1 MDSVLRGGGEMNLFL
16 LFLASL
22 VSALVLLPVGIEIL
36 KMAHMGQYI
45 QSDGPKHAT
54 KSKTPTSAGIWVFL
68 IVVALMMIYKGIN
81 TPELCYAMLIWLGY
95 MMIGFY
101 DDLSK
106 MRHKNNDM
114 GLSPRAKIQLQSL
127 IAILAIYG
135 AHHLLGENLTEMAV
149 PLGMGRQW
157 SFNLGILYYPFA
169 FFMMLGASNAFN
181 ITDGLDGLLAGL
193 VCMVCCG
200 FLVLLQSV
208 GIDVIGSAV
217 IAEMSRLMVVLIG
230 VLLGF
235 IWFNCF
241 PASVFLGDS
250 GSLGLGALLSYIA
263 ILLKVE
269 IFFAVLSGVL
279 IAETVSVIL
288 QVAYYKYTK
297 GKRIFKMAP
306 LHHHYELSGIKEPK
320 IVIRFW
326 IVGLIFLT
334 ISLCLIV

>member
-1 MDSVLRGGGEMNLFL
+1 MSLFL
-16 LFLASL
+16 LLLASI
-22 VSALVLLPVGIEIL
+22 VSTLLLLPVGIRIL
-36 KMAHMGQYI
+36 KMADMGQYI

-54 KSKTPTSAGIWVFL
+54 KSKTPTSAGVWVFL
-68 IVVALMMIYKGIN
+68 IVAALIIVCKGIN

-95 MMIGFY
+95 MVIGFY
-101 DDLSK
+101 DDFSK
-106 MRHKNNDM
+106 MRYKNNDM
-114 GLSPRAKIQLQSL
+114 GLSPRVKIQLQSL

-135 AHHLLGENLTEMAV
+135 AHHLLGENLTQIAV
-149 PLGMGRQW
+149 PFGEGRQW
-157 SFNLGILYYPFA
+157 SFDLGILYYPFA

-208 GIDVIGSAV
+208 GVDVVGYDV
-217 IAEMSRLMVVLIG
+217 IAEMSILMVVLIG

-250 GSLGLGALLSYIA
+250 GSLSLGALLAYVA
-263 ILLKVE
+263 ILLKEEV
-269 IFFAVLSGVL
+269 FFAVLSGVF

-288 QVAYYKYTK
+288 QVTYYKYTK

-326 IVGLIFLT
+326 IVGLIFLM
-334 ISLCLIV
+334 ISLCLIL

>member
-1 MDSVLRGGGEMNLFL
+1 MSLFL
-16 LFLASL
+16 LLLASI
-22 VSALVLLPVGIEIL
+22 VSTLLLLPVGIKIL

-45 QSDGPKHAT
+45 QSDGPKHAA
-54 KSKTPTSAGIWVFL
+54 KSKTPTSAGVWVFL
-68 IVVALMMIYKGIN
+68 IVAALIMVCQGIN

-95 MMIGFY
+95 MVIGFY
-101 DDLSK
+101 DDFSK
-106 MRHKNNDM
+106 MRYKNNDM
-114 GLSPRAKIQLQSL
+114 GLSPRVKLRLQAL
-127 IAILAIYG
+127 IAILAIY
-135 AHHLLGENLTEMAV
+135 AAYHLLGDDLTVIAV
-149 PLGMGRQW
+149 PFGEGRQW
-157 SFNLGILYYPFA
+157 SFDLGILYYPFA

-208 GIDVIGSAV
+208 GVDVVGYEV
-217 IAEMSRLMVVLIG
+217 ITEMSILMVALIG

-241 PASVFLGDS
+241 PASVFIGDS
-250 GSLGLGALLSYIA
+250 GSLSLGALLAYIA

-269 IFFAVLSGVL
+269 VFFAVLSGVF

-326 IVGLIFLT
+326 IVGLIFLM
-334 ISLCLIV
+334 ISLCLIL